1 MSGLAVDW
9 DHRKPPGKRINS
21 IHLTVQT
28 TEHKDDEYDPSAKV
42 SFVEQPDGTRIE
54 IKQAEVTLGE
64 EVKNVESGRKYYV
77 VSGRGDENA

>member
-64 EVKNVESGRKYYV
+64 EVKNVEGGRKYYV
-77 VSGRGDENA
+77 VSGRGDENV